1 MRVCRHCG
9 QVAPD
14 PANEP
19 ICPGPDG
26 LVTSHSYID
35 VKRVKLTYD
44 WFRDEMLKA
53 LPGIE
58 PSPKV
63 EAQIRDLWDL
73 AHEAGRRASEVHS
86 DEEQCVICGE
96 SRGPDGFEDGLRCKL
111 CAEKEEEG
119 APARTPSMPPTPE
132 TEDPTR

>member
-26 LVTSHSYID
+26 LVTSHSY
-35 VKRVKLTYD
+35 
-44 WFRDEMLKA
+44 RDE
-53 LPGIE
+53 
-58 PSPKV
+58 
-63 EAQIRDLWDL
+63 
-73 AHEAGRRASEVHS
+73 
-86 DEEQCVICGE
+86 EEQCVICGE

-111 CAEKEEEG
+111 CAEKEEG
-119 APARTPSMPPTPE
+119 AAKPSDSLLPPPTPE
-132 TEDPTR
+132 TGRPLSPEDPTR